1 MMRLLQVKWE
11 IADVIRNFDLQR
23 AITNVP
29 YRTIESVGCL
39 HRNPWFPAL
48 VFMATRSHPVPTRLL
63 VSEPCSNF
71 RFSSCC
77 PSPFYSLK
85 FLDFHSRFFCHYLY
99 SALLSFYFVYRT
111 KQIQIQYFLIQLKMW
126 LSSNDNTM
134 LNSWLWHPSF
144 HDRVMV
150 FNGIFT
156 NISLYRSVVLAEKPT
171 DLSQVTDKLYHIML
185 YRVHIAWA
193 GFELTTLMVI
203 YTDCICSYKF
213 NYHAITTTTAP
224 PFMIDSSRM

>member
-1 MMRLLQVKWE
+1 M
-11 IADVIRNFDLQR
+11 ISNFDLQR

-48 VFMATRSHPVPTRLL
+48 VFMATRSHPVPSRLL

-77 PSPFYSLK
+77 PSPFNSLK
-85 FLDFHSRFFCHYLY
+85 FLDFHSRFFCHYLL
-99 SALLSFYFVYRT
+99 STLLSFYVVYRT

-126 LSSNDNTM
+126 LSSNDNTT

-144 HDRVMV
+144 YDRVMV

-156 NISLYRSVVLAEKPT
+156 NISVISFSFIGGEAHRPVASHWQTLPHNVVSSTHRKSGIRSHNVNG
-171 DLSQVTDKLYHIML
+171 Y
-185 YRVHIAWA
+185 
-193 GFELTTLMVI
+193 I
-203 YTDCICSYKF
+203 YWL
-213 NYHAITTTTAP
+213 P
-224 PFMIDSSRM
+224 L